1 MYNESGVICGNYRHL
16 TGRNNVIM
24 EFVKIVNKNKLKYT
38 RHNLNVRDA
47 RFYLKKLFRGRAK
60 SINEDLFELS
70 RESNIL
76 YATIYKIMKN
86 KQTRIHLAER
96 KQRARNKPD
105 KYVEIKR

>member
-47 RFYLKKLFRGRAK
+47 RFYLQKLFRGRAK
-60 SINEDLFELS
+60 SINEDLFEIS

-76 YATIYKIMKN
+76 YATIYKIVK
-86 KQTRIHLAER
+86 I
-96 KQRARNKPD
+96 NKPVSISHNENNGRGIYRT
-105 KYVEIKR
+105 KTS